1 MTDKVRLEFL
11 KINSVKLHKKE
22 LKMQMKMWPLE
33 AQNLRGGKTRDFA

>member
-22 LKMQMKMWPLE
+22 LKMQRKMWPLE
-33 AQNLRGGKTRDFA
+33 AQNLRGGKTRAFA